1 MSRLKT
7 AYLKTP
13 AGTLEITGTTEGI
26 RTVSFLPEKKRK
38 WFVPVCLREC
48 VQQLREYFDGK
59 RDMFA
64 VKIDLLGSDF
74 QLKVWNELQ
83 KIPFGKTISYHELA
97 ERIGDPKAVR
107 AVGQA
112 NAKNPVSIIIPCHR
126 VIGNDG
132 KLVGY
137 AGGLE
142 RKKWLLEHEQA
153 FGQKDLFY

>member
-7 AYLKTP
+7 AYINTP
-13 AGTLEITGTTEGI
+13 TGTLEITGTNEGI
-26 RTVSFLPEKKRK
+26 RTVSFLNEKKRK
-38 WFVPVCLREC
+38 WFVPLALREC
-48 VQQLREYFDGK
+48 VQQLKDYFDGK
-59 RDMFA
+59 RDLFT
-64 VKIDLLGSDF
+64 VKLDILGSDF
-74 QLKVWNELQ
+74 QLNVWNELQ
-83 KIPFGKTISYHELA
+83 KIPFGQTISYHELA
-97 ERIGDPKAVR
+97 ERVGDKNAVR

-112 NAKNPVSIIIPCHR
+112 NAKNPISIIIPCHR

-153 FGQKDLFY
+153 FNQKDLFY